1 MTWNRG
7 WLRWT
12 ILNAEVPIAEGTV
25 PARAGQA
32 EQVALDA
39 LADYAGATG
48 LHPRDMHVLTCVVVP
63 DGWPLEV
70 PLAVADGRDW

>member
-1 MTWNRG
+1 MWRPG
-7 WLRWT
+7 FLRWT
-12 ILNAEVPIAEGTV
+12 ILNADVPIAAGIV

-39 LADYAGATG
+39 LADYAGLTG
-48 LHPRDMHVLTCVVVP
+48 LHHRDMAVLTCVVVP

-70 PLAVADGRDW
+70 PLATADGRDW